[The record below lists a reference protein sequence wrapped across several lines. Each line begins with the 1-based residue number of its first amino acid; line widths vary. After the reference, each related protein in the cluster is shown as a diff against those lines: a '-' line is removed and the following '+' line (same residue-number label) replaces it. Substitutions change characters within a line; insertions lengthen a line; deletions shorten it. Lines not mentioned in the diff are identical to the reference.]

1 MRELSGNCITKD
13 CIFYEEPTACCMVRV
28 VDERPCIL
36 NPSRFAEDM
45 AKGNYSYAKAE
56 TGASYQIHIGV
67 DDIIEPSKDVIINPE
82 VEIEIVHPEV
92 ITVLAPD
99 VVIQPEKV
107 DIVVE
112 TIDDSKN
119 EKKNFSEKNKKATII
134 E

>member
-13 CIFYEEPTACCMVRV
+13 CIFYEEPTACCKLAIV
-28 VDERPCIL
+28 ENRPCIL
-36 NPSRFAEDM
+36 NASKFAEDM
-45 AKGNYSYAKAE
+45 VKGNYSNVRTE

-92 ITVLAPD
+92 ITVPAPD
-99 VVIQPEKV
+99 VVIQPEEV